1 MGLKDVAGRLRPRW
15 GSRSEQ
21 TEDLSRRV
29 EALEADVLELR
40 RHNLRLA
47 EIADVVQELLV
58 PLSSRDQARIDEA
71 IEKFS
76 QSL

>member
-1 MGLKDVAGRLRPRW
+1 MGLKDVAGRLRPRL
-15 GSRSEQ
+15 GHSV
-21 TEDLSRRV
+21 DLVRRV

-40 RHNLRLA
+40 RHNVRLA

-58 PLSSRDQARIDEA
+58 PLASRDQARIDEA

-76 QSL
+76 KSL